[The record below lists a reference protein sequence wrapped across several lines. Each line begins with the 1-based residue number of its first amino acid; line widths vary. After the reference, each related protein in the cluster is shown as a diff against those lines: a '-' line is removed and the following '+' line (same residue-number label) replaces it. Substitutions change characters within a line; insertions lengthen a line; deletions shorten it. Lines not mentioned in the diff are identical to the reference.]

1 MAKFNVQYFKH
12 IIREMVV
19 RDITT
24 NSIVMGDTY
33 DMIELLYQ
41 ATREDWESAKCL
53 RPDFTARD
61 FFAENFIIYS
71 PISGKGCQC
80 LFHEEDEGFGDTWGW
95 VIDEVMLEEF
105 LEEEG
110 C

>member
-1 MAKFNVQYFKH
+1 MAQFNVQYFKH
-12 IIREMVV
+12 IIREKVV
-19 RDITT
+19 SDITT
-24 NSIVMGDTY
+24 HSLVMGDTY

-53 RPDFTARD
+53 RPGFTARD
-61 FFAENFIIYS
+61 YFAENFIIYA
-71 PISGKGCQC
+71 PMTGRGIQC

-95 VIDEVMLEEF
+95 VIDEVRLEEF